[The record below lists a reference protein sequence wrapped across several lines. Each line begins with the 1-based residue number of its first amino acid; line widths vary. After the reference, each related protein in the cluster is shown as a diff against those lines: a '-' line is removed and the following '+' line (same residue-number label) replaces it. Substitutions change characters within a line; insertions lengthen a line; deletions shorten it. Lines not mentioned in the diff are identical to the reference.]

1 MGTGWLARR
10 SCAAAGA
17 AFIAAGALIVLGAP
31 MARADLPNNDIVITP
46 VGRSVDNANTVVGS
60 RQPTINVQFNFGS
73 TTQVHVECQADQ
85 GPFGSCGTQTTA
97 NCPASQC
104 WVYTP
109 AFPSDGDHTVAA
121 AIFDS
126 TLPDGDPNQPRDQ
139 LGFQIHIDSTL
150 PDTRLIGTSPSFD
163 LEHAG
168 HTTVPVSYN
177 YRTVDDAD
185 PILYEDSAQCALTSG
200 SAPPTSWVDCSRT
213 LQVPLTPQASRF
225 WVRAVDYLGRPDP
238 TPAVSAPFSAVPCRS
253 QLLSH
258 PRSLRQI
265 ARQGLRVRVHCL
277 QPTRYYVSLELP
289 TKELIALNQLHR
301 DITSPDLG
309 DAGGRTQVENGSA
322 VLTLHLLRRIPA
334 DLFADRRLSLEVTTD
349 AATETLSV
357 VKRVTGR

>member
-10 SCAAAGA
+10 SWAAAAA
-17 AFIAAGALIVLGAP
+17 AFVAAGALTVLGAP
-31 MARADLPNNDIVITP
+31 AARADLPDNDIVITP

-60 RQPTINVQFNFGS
+60 RQPTINLQFNFGS
-73 TTQVHVECQADQ
+73 TTPVHVECQSDQ
-85 GPFGSCGTQTTA
+85 GPFGSCGTQTPA

-126 TLPDGDPNQPRDQ
+126 TLPDDDPNQPLDE
-139 LGFQIHIDSTL
+139 LGFHIHIDSTL
-150 PDTRLIGTSPSFD
+150 PDTRMIGTSPSFD
-163 LEHAG
+163 VEHAG
-168 HTTVPVSYN
+168 RSTVPVSYN

-185 PILYEDSAQCALTSG
+185 AILYEDTAQCALTSG
-200 SAPPTSWVDCSRT
+200 SATPTSWVDCSRT
-213 LQVPLTPQASRF
+213 LRVPLTPQAFRF
-225 WVRAVDYLGRPDP
+225 WVRSVDYLGRADP

-265 ARQGLRVRVHCL
+265 ARQGLRVRVRCL

-289 TKELIALNQLHR
+289 SKELIALNQLHR

-334 DLFADRRLSLEVTTD
+334 DLFADRRLSLELTTD

-357 VKRVTGR
+357 LTRITGR